1 MDNSNNISGSRLQFI
16 KDLAHSRPAMIFSAL
31 ILTVVAV
38 ILMVNSSREDVSA
51 SADGSNTPQPIMLL
65 TNDPFDDSGLS
76 AQAALVTDLY
86 NGKIYLEKNK
96 DVPLPLASLA
106 KLMTAL
112 VALET
117 LPGEEV
123 ITITASA
130 ISNEGDSGL
139 RMGEKWNLRELVRF
153 FLVTSSNDAAAAVST
168 GVNQAFPFVKNET
181 GEESGD
187 EQDYFVTLMNAE
199 ARQIGLVSAI
209 FHNSTGLD
217 LDDRE
222 AGAYGSASDV
232 SAMVRELFFRHP
244 DVFSATSQTEE
255 KLSSFSTVY
264 EARNTNRILAQIPNV
279 SASKTGFTDL
289 AGGNLAVIFD
299 SSFGRPISIVVL
311 GSTQEDR
318 FNDIQKI
325 SDAVMRSLRI
335 ESYNQRIISNGQNK

>member
-1 MDNSNNISGSRLQFI
+1 MDNSNNISDSRLQII
-16 KDLAHSRPAMIFSAL
+16 KDLAHSRPAMIFSVL
-31 ILTVVAV
+31 ILAAV
-38 ILMVNSSREDVSA
+38 IFILVVNSSREDVSA
-51 SADGSNTPQPIMLL
+51 SADGSNVPPLITPLAD
-65 TNDPFDDSGLS
+65 DPFDDSGLS
-76 AQAALVTDLY
+76 ARAVLVTDLY
-86 NGKIYLEKNK
+86 NGKIYLEKHK
-96 DVPLPLASLA
+96 DIPLPLASLA

-117 LPGEEV
+117 LPGEEI

-130 ISNEGDSGL
+130 ILNEGDSGL
-139 RMGEKWNLRELVRF
+139 HIGEKWNLRELVKF
-153 FLVTSSNDAAAAVST
+153 FLITSSNDAAAAVSM

-187 EQDYFVTLMNAE
+187 EQDYFVTLMNAK
-199 ARQIGLVSAI
+199 ARQIGLVSAT

-232 SAMVRELFFRHP
+232 SAMIRELFFRYP

-255 KLSSFSTVY
+255 KLSSFSAVY
-264 EARNTNRILAQIPNV
+264 EVRNTNRILAQIPNV

-289 AGGNLAVIFD
+289 AGGNLAVILD

-325 SDAVMRSLRI
+325 SDAVMRRLRV
-335 ESYNQRIISNGQNK
+335 ESYNQRTISNGQNK